1 MESQNKAIKAH
12 LEKGNSITAMQA
24 LKQFGCFRLAARI
37 KNLKD
42 EGMNIQKI
50 MMKNTEGKR
59 IAIYFEGVN

>member
-12 LEKGNSITAMQA
+12 LKKGKCITAMQA
-24 LKQFGCFRLAARI
+24 LNQFGCFRLAARI

-42 EGMNIQKI
+42 EGMDIRKI

-59 IAIYFEGVN
+59 VAVYFEGN

>member
-50 MMKNTEGKR
+50 MMKSAEGKR
-59 IAIYFEGVN
+59 IAIYFEGN

>member
-1 MESQNKAIKAH
+1 MESQNNQIKAY
-12 LEKGNSITAMQA
+12 LKKGNSITAMQA

-50 MMKNTEGKR
+50 MMKSTEGR
-59 IAIYFEGVN
+59 RVAIYFEGN

>member
-1 MESQNKAIKAH
+1 MESQNKAIKAYLKDGH
-12 LEKGNSITAMQA
+12 SITAMQA

-50 MMKNTEGKR
+50 MMKNTKGKR
-59 IAIYFEGVN
+59 IAIYFEA

>member
-12 LEKGNSITAMQA
+12 LKKGNSINAMQA

-42 EGMNIQKI
+42 EGMDIRKI

-59 IAIYFEGVN
+59 VAVYFEGN

>member
-12 LEKGNSITAMQA
+12 LKKGNSITAMQA

-42 EGMNIQKI
+42 EGMSIQKI

>member
-1 MESQNKAIKAH
+1 MESQNKAIKAY
-12 LEKGNSITAMQA
+12 LKKGNSITAMQA

-37 KNLKD
+37 KDLKD

-59 IAIYFEGVN
+59 VAVYFEA